1 MKVEDINAVITG
13 GSSGLGKAT
22 AEIIIKNSGKVT
34 IFDTQIE
41 KGKDL
46 VNSVDGQCNFLLT
59 DVTDEESISK
69 NLELV
74 KKKFGEINLVIN
86 CAGIASMNL
95 ALTTPPEVTEKIIK
109 TNLIGTIFCNQLF
122 APLLIKSGGGRII
135 NFSTIAVNLGLK
147 GESIYVA
154 SKAGI
159 EGFSRSL
166 ARELASFKIT
176 VNCISPGPIRTP
188 LLKGITD
195 LQISKIVNQQIIQKE
210 MQPQNLIK
218 VINTLLSENSDE
230 ITGQVI
236 HLGGV

>member
-1 MKVEDINAVITG
+1 MIIVTG
-13 GSSGLGKAT
+13 GSSGLGREI
-22 AEIIIKNSGKVT
+22 AESLSKSGESVLT
-34 IFDTQIE
+34 ISRR
-41 KGKDL
+41 KL
-46 VNSVDGQCNFLLT
+46 
-59 DVTDEESISK
+59 DVTSHLQCDLSDYYA
-69 NLELV
+69 V
-74 KKKFGEINLVIN
+74 KKTYKEIQKRGEKVSAIIN

-109 TNLIGTIFCNQLF
+109 TNLIGTIFCNQIF

-176 VNCISPGPIRTP
+176 VNCIAPGPIRTP

-210 MQPQNLIK
+210 MQPENLIK
-218 VINTLLSENSDE
+218 VINTLLSANSAE

>member
-1 MKVEDINAVITG
+1 MIIVTG
-13 GSSGLGKAT
+13 GSSGLGREI
-22 AEIIIKNSGKVT
+22 AESLSRSGESVLT
-34 IFDTQIE
+34 ISRR
-41 KGKDL
+41 KL
-46 VNSVDGQCNFLLT
+46 
-59 DVTDEESISK
+59 DVTSHLQCDLSDYYA
-69 NLELV
+69 V
-74 KKKFGEINLVIN
+74 KKTYKEIQKRGEKVSALIN

-176 VNCISPGPIRTP
+176 VNCISPGPFPFPSVKKDYPDFCDRLKKKNP
-188 LLKGITD
+188 MAKLGKPDDLKG
-195 LQISKIVNQQIIQKE
+195 VFA
-210 MQPQNLIK
+210 
-218 VINTLLSENSDE
+218 LLATKASDFM
-230 ITGQVI
+230 TGQNISVD
-236 HLGGV
+236 GGWTIW